1 MEKNGKRAPISHVD
15 SDETNLFSEILAYP
29 VNNFMETL
37 KKGRSKKREVFDS
50 IVVEFKEGLE
60 KAQFKEK
67 DSKNFK
73 AKKKETKL
81 VVEVKPLQ
89 IKYNNLK
96 QQWRKITDK
105 KKPALDYPSLKT
117 LNGSKSSINDDDVEQ
132 ETPPDK
138 TRLKTK
144 IVTKPNEK

>member
-1 MEKNGKRAPISHVD
+1 M
-15 SDETNLFSEILAYP
+15 
-29 VNNFMETL
+29 
-37 KKGRSKKREVFDS
+37 
-50 IVVEFKEGLE
+50 
-60 KAQFKEK
+60 
-67 DSKNFK
+67 
-73 AKKKETKL
+73 
-81 VVEVKPLQ
+81 VEVKPLQ

-144 IVTKPNEK
+144 IATKPNEK

>member
-1 MEKNGKRAPISHVD
+1 M
-15 SDETNLFSEILAYP
+15 
-29 VNNFMETL
+29 
-37 KKGRSKKREVFDS
+37 FDS
-50 IVVEFKEGLE
+50 IIVEFKESLE

-73 AKKKETKL
+73 AKKKETKF

-105 KKPALDYPSLKT
+105 KKPALDYPSLKI

-132 ETPPDK
+132 ETPNQ
-138 TRLKTK
+138 TRNE
-144 IVTKPNEK
+144 IPPIHNYKPCHS